1 MPSVLIKQSEII
13 MQGHCCNQYI
23 EITNNIAGLAQ
34 LAAQLRK
41 AF

>member
-1 MPSVLIKQSEII
+1 MPSVLSKQSEII
-13 MQGHCCNQYI
+13 MQSSSRNQNI